1 MSRLYSWLGVVISTL
16 CALVLAKLFAGTELK
31 LQGPVLFTIALV
43 ILSSHFG
50 AEISVAGSL
59 LAAGVFAFV
68 LYSPENS
75 LQVAKDSERST
86 LGWMV
91 LVSISLS
98 YLLYPTRSRR
108 PIAGE
113 SSNLPTRGEDREI
126 GSAPAIGSAQE
137 IGNGPEIGSSRTGGT
152 SAG

>member
-98 YLLYPTRSRR
+98 YLLYPTRSR
-108 PIAGE
+108 PTAGE
-113 SSNLPTRGEDREI
+113 SSNVPTRGEDREI
-126 GSAPAIGSAQE
+126 GNAPGIGSAHE
-137 IGNGPEIGSSRTGGT
+137 IGNGPEIGGSRTGGT